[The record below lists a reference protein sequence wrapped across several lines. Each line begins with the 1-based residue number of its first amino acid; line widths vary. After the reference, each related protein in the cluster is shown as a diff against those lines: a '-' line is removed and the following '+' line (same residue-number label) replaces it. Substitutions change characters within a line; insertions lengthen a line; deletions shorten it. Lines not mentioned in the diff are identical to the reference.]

1 MRYNRLHIRFF
12 IISILGSLLILA
24 SCNKEGAGCFDK
36 AGEIRTV
43 TVDLPVFTSIDVT
56 TNVDVQL
63 LNSGI
68 DRVEITAGENL
79 LSGIKFKVEDGV
91 LKIENLNSCFW
102 SRGYVSP
109 LVSIRNESLSRVVQ
123 HGYGKIYSKDTLS
136 FGEFSIQV
144 EDASGAVDLIVDAS
158 YIRVVSN
165 NIGPITLR
173 GNSARLDVGIY
184 WSDGILYVNE
194 LIVKDCNVNHN
205 GSNRIEV
212 NVLNNL
218 KGSINSIG
226 SVYLFGQK
234 PTIIDV
240 ELTDEGS
247 IIKKY

>member
-1 MRYNRLHIRFF
+1 MRYNNLHIRFF
-12 IISILGSLLILA
+12 IKSILGMLLILA

-36 AGEIRTV
+36 AGKIKTV
-43 TVDLPVFTSIDVT
+43 IVDLPAFIAIDVA
-56 TNVDVQL
+56 TNVNVKL
-63 LNSGI
+63 LTIGA
-68 DRVEITAGENL
+68 DRVEVTAAENL
-79 LSGIKFKVEDGV
+79 IPGISLIVEDSV

-109 LVSIRNESLSRVVQ
+109 SVSIRNVNLERIIQ
-123 HGYGKIYSKDTLS
+123 HGYGRIYSVDTLKTN
-136 FGEFSIQV
+136 ELSIQV

-184 WSDGILYVNE
+184 WSDGILYANE
-194 LIVKDCNVNHN
+194 LIVQDCNVNHN
-205 GSNRIEV
+205 GSNRMEI

-218 KGSINSIG
+218 KGDVNSIG

-240 ELTDEGS
+240 ELTDAGN
-247 IIKKY
+247 IIEQY